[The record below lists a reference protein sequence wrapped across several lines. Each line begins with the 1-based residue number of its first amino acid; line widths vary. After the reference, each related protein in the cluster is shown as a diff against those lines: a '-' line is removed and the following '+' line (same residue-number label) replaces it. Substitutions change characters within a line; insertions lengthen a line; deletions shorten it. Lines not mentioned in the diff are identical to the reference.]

1 MQSLQPTPVRHAFPQ
16 LRRLHLF
23 SPHNQRLIADYL
35 THLRVRHYA
44 PSTQEGTLR
53 ALKSFAVLMPETRR
67 AALYQDLTQA
77 TPADIDAWIEAAF
90 QQPLA
95 PATIA
100 TCRRGMQSFFVFLRD
115 QGVLAQSPIQL
126 PRHQV
131 LIPMQRPRPMAEAE
145 VVAFFRVIDTLQDRT
160 MFLLMLRCGLRVSEV
175 SGLPW
180 SAIDLGQGTLRVDNS
195 KGQVDRVV

>member
-16 LRRLHLF
+16 LRRLHFF

-53 ALKSFAVLMPETRR
+53 ALKCFAVLMPEARQ
-67 AALYQDLTQA
+67 AILYQDLTQT

-90 QQPLA
+90 QQSLA

-100 TCRRGMQSFFVFLRD
+100 TCRRGMQSFFSNSRFILKILYDLCR
-115 QGVLAQSPIQL
+115 QALAERIAC
-126 PRHQV
+126 PRS
-131 LIPMQRPRPMAEAE
+131 
-145 VVAFFRVIDTLQDRT
+145 RV
-160 MFLLMLRCGLRVSEV
+160 
-175 SGLPW
+175 
-180 SAIDLGQGTLRVDNS
+180 
-195 KGQVDRVV
+195 